1 MGCTR
6 IRCLHFEYFARLH
19 CCQRLLGTQ
28 NWERAVHANSIYLE
42 IELDGIAHLEATQ
55 SFTPAK
61 AAPNL
66 LGSVPPAIAISGLPP
81 PLPPTC

>member
-1 MGCTR
+1 MGCAS
-6 IRCLHFEYFARLH
+6 IRSLYLQHLARLH
-19 CCQRLLGTQ
+19 SGQSFLSTQ
-28 NWERAVHANSIYLE
+28 NRKRAVHANGIDLE
-42 IELDGIAHLEATQ
+42 VKFDFISHLEATQ

-61 AAPNL
+61 AAANL

>member
-1 MGCTR
+1 MRSTC
-6 IRCLHFEYFARLH
+6 IRGLHFQDFARLH
-19 CCQRLLGTQ
+19 GGKRLLGAQ
-28 NWERAVHANSIYLE
+28 DRERAIHTNGIDLE